1 MVIIEPQYF
10 PPISVLREL
19 VNHKEIGF
27 VLNDKY
33 RKMSF
38 RNRCLITGANGIIS
52 LSIPIKGGREVN
64 QFMRQV
70 EIDNTVDWQK
80 QHWRTLR
87 SIYARSP
94 WFEYFAPQLELFY
107 AKKYI
112 FLYQWNFDLL
122 NWVFKVL
129 KIDIKLKQIELE
141 NILDSDKNITDKV
154 LPKNYTQQF
163 EKFVPK
169 YQQVFQEKTGFIQ
182 NMSILDLIFCEGA
195 NGLTYLNI

>member
-27 VLNDKY
+27 ALDDKY

-38 RNRCLITGANGIIS
+38 RNRCLVTGANGIIS

-64 QFMRQV
+64 QLMRDV
-70 EIDNTVDWQK
+70 EIDNMQEWQT
-80 QHWRTLR
+80 QHWRTIR
-87 SIYARSP
+87 SVYARSP
-94 WFEYFAPQLELFY
+94 WFEYYAPQLEMFYLNKYDFLF
-107 AKKYI
+107 K
-112 FLYQWNFDLL
+112 WNLDLL
-122 NWVFKVL
+122 NWVIKVL
-129 KIDIKLKQIELE
+129 KLDIKIKQIELGS
-141 NILDSDKNITDKV
+141 ILDSDKNIIDKV
-154 LPKNYTQQF
+154 LPKNYSQQF

-195 NGLTYLNI
+195 NGVNYLNI

>member
-19 VNHKEIGF
+19 IVYKEIGF
-27 VLNDKY
+27 VLDEKY
-33 RKMSF
+33 KKMSF
-38 RNRCLITGANGIIS
+38 RNRCIVSGANGIIS

-64 QFMRQV
+64 QFMRHV
-70 EIDNTVDWQK
+70 EIDNTVDWQT

-94 WFEYFAPQLELFY
+94 WFEYYAPQLELFY

-129 KIDIKLKQIELE
+129 KLDIKINQIEFDSILE
-141 NILDSDKNITDKV
+141 SDNILTDKIM
-154 LPKNYTQQF
+154 PKNYLEQF
-163 EKFVPK
+163 ENFVPK
-169 YQQVFQEKTGFIQ
+169 YQQVFQEKTGFIP

-195 NGLTYLNI
+195 NGVNYLNI

>member
-27 VLNDKY
+27 ALDDKY

-38 RNRCLITGANGIIS
+38 RNRCLVTGANGIIS

-64 QFMRQV
+64 QLMRDV
-70 EIDNTVDWQK
+70 EIDNMQEWQT
-80 QHWRTLR
+80 QHWRTIR

-94 WFEYFAPQLELFY
+94 WFEYYAPQLEMY
-107 AKKYI
+107 YVKKYE

-122 NWVFKVL
+122 SWVIKVL
-129 KIDIKLKQIELE
+129 KLDIKIKQIELG
-141 NILDSDKNITDKV
+141 NILDSDKNMTDKV
-154 LPKNYTQQF
+154 LPKNYSQQF

-169 YQQVFQEKTGFIQ
+169 YQQVFQEKTGFIK

-195 NGLTYLNI
+195 NGVNYLNI

>member
-19 VNHKEIGF
+19 VNHKGIGF
-27 VLNDKY
+27 ALDDKY

-38 RNRCLITGANGIIS
+38 RNRCLVTGANGIIS

-64 QFMRQV
+64 QFMREV
-70 EIDNTVDWQK
+70 EIDNMQEWQK
-80 QHWRTLR
+80 QHWRTIK

-94 WFEYFAPQLELFY
+94 WFEYYAPQLEMY
-107 AKKYI
+107 YVKHYE
-112 FLYQWNFDLL
+112 FLYRWNLDLMNL
-122 NWVFKVL
+122 VIKIL
-129 KIDIKLKQIELE
+129 KLDIKITQIELGD
-141 NILDSDKNITDKV
+141 ILDSDKNITDTI
-154 LPKNYTQQF
+154 LPKNYSQQF

-169 YQQVFQEKTGFIQ
+169 YHQVFQEKTGFIQ

-195 NGLTYLNI
+195 NGVNYLQI

>member
-10 PPISVLREL
+10 PPISVLREI
-19 VNHKEIGF
+19 VSHNEIGF
-27 VLNDKY
+27 ALDDKY
-33 RKMSF
+33 KKMSF
-38 RNRCLITGANGIIS
+38 RNRCLVTGANGIIS

-64 QFMRQV
+64 QLIRDVKINNSQ
-70 EIDNTVDWQK
+70 DWQT

-94 WFEYFAPQLELFY
+94 WFEYYAPQLEMFY
-107 AKKYI
+107 VKHYEV
-112 FLYQWNFDLL
+112 LYQWNLDLL
-122 NWVFKVL
+122 NWVIKVL
-129 KIDIKLKQIELE
+129 KLDIKIKQIELE
-141 NILDSDKNITDKV
+141 NIMDSDKNMTDKV
-154 LPKNYTQQF
+154 LPKNYSQQF

-195 NGLTYLNI
+195 NAVNYLNI

>member
-19 VNHKEIGF
+19 VNNKEIGF
-27 VLNDKY
+27 ALDDKY

-38 RNRCLITGANGIIS
+38 RNRCLVTGANGIIS

-64 QFMRQV
+64 QLMRDV
-70 EIDNTVDWQK
+70 EIDNMQEWQT
-80 QHWRTLR
+80 QHWRTIR

-94 WFEYFAPQLELFY
+94 WFEYYAPQLEMY
-107 AKKYI
+107 YVKHYE
-112 FLYQWNFDLL
+112 FLYQWNLDLMS
-122 NWVFKVL
+122 WVIKVL
-129 KIDIKLKQIELE
+129 KLDIKIKQIELGS
-141 NILDSDKNITDKV
+141 ILDLDKNITDKV
-154 LPKNYTQQF
+154 LPKNYSKQF

-195 NGLTYLNI
+195 NGVNYLNI